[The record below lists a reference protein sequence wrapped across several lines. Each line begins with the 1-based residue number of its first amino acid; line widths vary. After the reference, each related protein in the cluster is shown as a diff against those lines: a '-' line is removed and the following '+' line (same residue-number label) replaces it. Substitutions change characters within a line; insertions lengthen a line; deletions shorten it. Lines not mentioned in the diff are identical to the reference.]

1 LVDFGFSIFDFG
13 LDEPMRTLATYCAIF
28 FAAFLVLGLPLASIA
43 PDAIA
48 CVQSIDLQA
57 VLPALAM
64 LAVGLVATAPEERL
78 KEIRGMKSPKLLR
91 ESVSELNKE
100 IQKHRDKINDAKY
113 EWRQEDQTLMETLF
127 SERSE
132 CLNRAEFLETA
143 ENVFNDIERSNGG
156 GGNPPRQN
164 LRQDP
169 EPRGGNPDGPLTP
182 AQRDDAQNWAI
193 ARTLGVR
200 LSAANSALVKRAA
213 EANVFRGKGNSID
226 VRAGNITQ
234 EFRDLQRQLR
244 QGRTL
249 ESLEARALTVNT
261 GASSAG
267 FFGTSGFIAQIERI
281 MLYFGPML
289 QVCRVLS
296 TNDGRAIDMPTVDD
310 TANTGREV
318 AEEAS
323 VATATDPTIGE
334 VSWLTRKIAS
344 DKVLYSAEAEEDS
357 VLDLFSLIVDL
368 LGERLARRANALWT
382 LGGTNITGVVPGAS
396 AGVTV
401 TSASVATPATN
412 DVALATALIG
422 LINSVDIA
430 YQSAGAVLMCNQ
442 VHLTRLATLQ
452 DSAGRWMYSVKDG
465 MLDSF
470 KGRPIKPN
478 NNMVTT
484 LAAGRPFIFGDF
496 SSYWCRVVR
505 NVRIR
510 RMVELHSDTDQDAVQ
525 CFRRIGGNFANTRAV
540 RALVLT

>member
-1 LVDFGFSIFDFG
+1 
-13 LDEPMRTLATYCAIF
+13 MRTLATYCAIF
-28 FAAFLVLGLPLASIA
+28 FAAFLVFALPLACIT

-48 CVQSIDLQA
+48 CVQSIDLKS
-57 VLPALAM
+57 VLPALSM
-64 LAVGLVATAPEERL
+64 LAIGLVATAPEERL
-78 KEIRGMKSPKLLR
+78 KEIRGIKSPKLLR
-91 ESVSELNKE
+91 ETVAELGKE
-100 IQKHRDKINDAKY
+100 IQKHRDRINDTNY
-113 EWRQEDQTLMETLF
+113 EWRQEDQTKMEVLF

-132 CLNRAEFLETA
+132 CLSRAEFLETA
-143 ENVFNDIERSNGG
+143 ENVYGQIERENSG
-156 GGNPPRQN
+156 GGNPPRPN

-169 EPRGGNPDGPLTP
+169 EQRGSGDPTGPLTP
-182 AQRDDAQNWAI
+182 AQRDDAANWAI

-200 LSAANSALVKRAA
+200 LTGANAALVKRAS
-213 EANVFRGKGNSID
+213 EENVFRSKGNLIE
-226 VRAGNITQ
+226 VRAGQITQ
-234 EFRDLQRQLR
+234 EFRDMQRQLR

-310 TANTGREV
+310 TANSGADF
-318 AEEAS
+318 AEAAS
-323 VATATDPTIGE
+323 VAADVDPTIGE
-334 VSWLTRKIAS
+334 VTWLTRKIAS
-344 DKVLYSAEAEEDS
+344 NKVLYSAESEEDS
-357 VLDLFSLIVDL
+357 VFDLFSLIVDL
-368 LGERLARRANALWT
+368 LGERLARRANQLWT

-401 TSASVATPATN
+401 AATSVATPATN

-478 NNMVTT
+478 NNMASS
-484 LAAGRPFIFGDF
+484 LAAGRPFLFGDF

>member
-1 LVDFGFSIFDFG
+1 
-13 LDEPMRTLATYCAIF
+13 MRPLAIVCTAIF
-28 FAAFLVLGLPLASIA
+28 AFLICLTCDLFQNVTLPQIGMIISTL
-43 PDAIA
+43 
-48 CVQSIDLQA
+48 V
-57 VLPALAM
+57 
-64 LAVGLVATAPEERL
+64 VGLVATAPEARL
-78 KEIRGMKSPKLLR
+78 AEIRGTKSPKLLR
-91 ESVSELNKE
+91 ETVSELNKE

-143 ENVFNDIERSNGG
+143 EGVFNEIERSNGG
-156 GGNPPRQN
+156 GGGNPPRPN

-169 EPRGGNPDGPLTP
+169 EPRGGGDNAPLTP

-200 LSAANSALVKRAA
+200 LTGERAALVKRAA
-213 EANVFRGKGNSID
+213 EAKVFEGRGNSID
-226 VRAGNITQ
+226 VRAGNVTQ
-234 EFRDLQRQLR
+234 EFRDMQRQLR
-244 QGRTL
+244 SGRTL
-249 ESLEARALTVNT
+249 ESIEARSLTVNT
-261 GASSAG
+261 GVSSAG
-267 FFGTSGFIAQIERI
+267 FFGTSGFIAQLERI

-296 TNDGRAIDMPTVDD
+296 TNDGRALDMPTVDD
-310 TANTGREV
+310 TANSGREA

-323 VATATDPTIGE
+323 VATATDPTISE

-344 DKVLYSAEAEEDS
+344 DKVLYSPEAEEDS
-357 VLDLFSLIVDL
+357 VFDLFSLIVDL
-368 LGERLARRANALWT
+368 LGERLARRANLMWT
-382 LGGTNITGVVPGAS
+382 LGGTNVTGVVPGAS

-478 NNMVTT
+478 NNMVST

>member
-1 LVDFGFSIFDFG
+1 
-13 LDEPMRTLATYCAIF
+13 
-28 FAAFLVLGLPLASIA
+28 
-43 PDAIA
+43 
-48 CVQSIDLQA
+48 
-57 VLPALAM
+57 
-64 LAVGLVATAPEERL
+64 
-78 KEIRGMKSPKLLR
+78 
-91 ESVSELNKE
+91 
-100 IQKHRDKINDAKY
+100 
-113 EWRQEDQTLMETLF
+113 
-127 SERSE
+127 
-132 CLNRAEFLETA
+132 
-143 ENVFNDIERSNGG
+143 
-156 GGNPPRQN
+156 
-164 LRQDP
+164 
-169 EPRGGNPDGPLTP
+169 
-182 AQRDDAQNWAI
+182 
-193 ARTLGVR
+193 
-200 LSAANSALVKRAA
+200 
-213 EANVFRGKGNSID
+213 
-226 VRAGNITQ
+226 
-234 EFRDLQRQLR
+234 
-244 QGRTL
+244 
-249 ESLEARALTVNT
+249 VNT

-267 FFGTSGFIAQIERI
+267 YFGTSGFIAQIERI

-310 TANTGREV
+310 TANSGTDV
-318 AEEAS
+318 AEGAS

-357 VLDLFSLIVDL
+357 VFDLFSLIVDL
-368 LGERLARRANALWT
+368 LGERIARKANALWT
-382 LGGTNITGVVPGAS
+382 LGGTNITGVVPGCT
-396 AGVTV
+396 AGNTV
-401 TSASVATPATN
+401 TSASVVTPVTH
-412 DVALATALIG
+412 DVALATALIS

-496 SSYWCRVVR
+496 SSYWCRVVK

-525 CFRRIGGNFANTRAV
+525 CFRRIGGNFANTKAV
-540 RALVLT
+540 KALVLT

>member
-1 LVDFGFSIFDFG
+1 MNRYV
-13 LDEPMRTLATYCAIF
+13 AIV
-28 FAAFLVLGLPLASIA
+28 FAALLVCFLPLACIA
-43 PDAIA
+43 NEFTRGADA
-48 CVQSIDLQA
+48 V
-57 VLPALAM
+57 PLASLNELGTM
-64 LAVGLVATAPEERL
+64 IGCLAVGLVATIPAERMA
-78 KEIRGMKSPKLLR
+78 EIRGLKSPKVLR
-91 ESVSELNKE
+91 ETVSELNKE
-100 IQKHRDKINDAKY
+100 IQKHRDKINLPTY

-132 CLNRAEFLETA
+132 CLNRAEFLEQVEQVTNEITRDNDPQRPPLRR
-143 ENVFNDIERSNGG
+143 ENPGGPPGGSGGSNV
-156 GGNPPRQN
+156 
-164 LRQDP
+164 
-169 EPRGGNPDGPLTP
+169 PLTP
-182 AQRDDAQNWAI
+182 AQRDDAANWAI

-200 LSAANSALVKRAA
+200 LTGERAALVKRAA
-213 EANVFRGKGNSID
+213 EERLFNARNNAIE
-226 VRAGNITQ
+226 VRAGGITQ

-244 QGRTL
+244 AGRTL

-267 FFGTSGFIAQIERI
+267 YFGTSGFIAQLERI

-310 TANTGREV
+310 TANSGTDV
-318 AEEAS
+318 AEGES
-323 VATATDPTIGE
+323 VATATDPTISE

-357 VLDLFSLIVDL
+357 VFDLFGLLVDL
-368 LGERLARRANALWT
+368 MGERIARKANSLWT
-382 LGGTNITGVVPGAS
+382 LGGTNVTGVVPGAT
-396 AGVTV
+396 AGKTTTAAAVDTAVTD
-401 TSASVATPATN
+401 
-412 DVALATALIG
+412 DVVLATALIE

-478 NNMVTT
+478 NHMLAT
-484 LAAGRPFIFGDF
+484 LTAGRPFIFGDF
-496 SSYWCRVVR
+496 SSYWCRVVKNIR
-505 NVRIR
+505 VRR
-510 RMVELHSDTDQDAVQ
+510 LVELHSDTDQDAVQ
-525 CFRRIGGNFANTRAV
+525 CFRRIGGNFANTKAV
-540 RALVLT
+540 KALVLT

>member
-1 LVDFGFSIFDFG
+1 
-13 LDEPMRTLATYCAIF
+13 MRTIATCCALF
-28 FAAFLVLGLPLASIA
+28 FAALLVLALPLACIT
-43 PDAIA
+43 PDALD
-48 CVQSIDLQA
+48 CVQSIHSQDLA
-57 VLPALAM
+57 PALAL
-64 LAVGLVATAPEERL
+64 LAFGIVATAPEERL
-78 KEIRGMKSPKLLR
+78 KEIRGIKAPKLLR
-91 ESVSELNKE
+91 ETVSELNKE
-100 IQKHRDKINDAKY
+100 IQKHRDKINQPAY

-143 ENVFNDIERSNGG
+143 EGVFNDIERSNAGG
-156 GGNPPRQN
+156 GHPPRPD

-169 EPRGGNPDGPLTP
+169 EPRGGNPSGPLTP

-200 LSAANSALVKRAA
+200 LTGERAALVKRAS
-213 EANVFRGKGNSID
+213 EERIFRSKGNTIEAF
-226 VRAGNITQ
+226 AGQITQ
-234 EFRDLQRQLR
+234 EFRDLQRQAR
-244 QGRTL
+244 AGRTL

-267 FFGTSGFIAQIERI
+267 YFGTSGFIAQIERI

-310 TANTGREV
+310 NANSGQDV
-318 AEEAS
+318 AEAAS

-334 VSWLTRKIAS
+334 VTWLTRKIAS
-344 DKVLYSAEAEEDS
+344 DKVLYSAESEEDS
-357 VLDLFSLIVDL
+357 VFDLFSLIVDL
-368 LGERLARRANALWT
+368 LGERIARKSNALWT
-382 LGGTNITGVVPGAS
+382 LGGTNITGAVPGCT
-396 AGVTV
+396 AGNTV
-401 TSASVATPATN
+401 TAASVDTPQTD
-412 DVALATALIG
+412 DVALAMALIS

-430 YQSAGAVLMCNQ
+430 YQSAGAVMMCNQ

-478 NNMVTT
+478 NSMAST

-505 NVRIR
+505 SVRIR

-525 CFRRIGGNFANTRAV
+525 CFRRIGGNFANTKAV
-540 RALVLT
+540 KALVLT

>member
-1 LVDFGFSIFDFG
+1 MKF
-13 LDEPMRTLATYCAIF
+13 LATALAALLVFFLPIACFASVCAQPICESI
-28 FAAFLVLGLPLASIA
+28 ASCSLQDVGNALASLPL
-43 PDAIA
+43 
-48 CVQSIDLQA
+48 VFG
-57 VLPALAM
+57 V
-64 LAVGLVATAPEERL
+64 VAAKISEQRAA
-78 KEIRGMKSPKLLR
+78 EIRKEKSPKKLR
-91 ESVSELNKE
+91 EIVEALNKE
-100 IQKHRDKINDAKY
+100 IQKHRDKINLDTY
-113 EWRQEDQTLMETLF
+113 EWRQEDQTQMETLF

-132 CLNRAEFLETA
+132 CLERAEFLETV
-143 ENVFNDIERSNGG
+143 ESVYRDIERDQSGETRNRLDLRERPER
-156 GGNPPRQN
+156 GN
-164 LRQDP
+164 D
-169 EPRGGNPDGPLTP
+169 GNSAPLTP

-200 LSAANSALVKRAA
+200 LTGDRADLVRRAA
-213 EANVFRGKGNSID
+213 EERVFRTNGNQID
-226 VRAGNITQ
+226 VQAGLITQ
-234 EFRDLQRQLR
+234 EFRELQRQLR
-244 QGRTL
+244 AGRTL

-267 FFGTSGFIAQIERI
+267 YFGTSGFIAQIERI

-310 TANTGREV
+310 TANSGQDV
-318 AEEAS
+318 AEAAS
-323 VATATDPTIGE
+323 VATETDPTISE

-344 DKVLYSAEAEEDS
+344 DKVKYSAEAEEDS
-357 VLDLFSLIVDL
+357 VFDLFSLIVDL
-368 LGERLARRANALWT
+368 LGERLSRRANSLWT
-382 LGGTNITGVVPGAS
+382 LGGTNITGAVPGAT
-396 AGVTV
+396 AGNTV
-401 TSASVATPATN
+401 TALSVDTPQTD
-412 DVALATALIG
+412 DVALATALVG

-478 NNMVTT
+478 NNMAST
-484 LAAGRPFIFGDF
+484 LGAGRPFLFGDF

-505 NVRIR
+505 TVRIR

-525 CFRRIGGNFANTRAV
+525 CFRRIGGNYANTKAV
-540 RALVLT
+540 KALVLT

>member
-1 LVDFGFSIFDFG
+1 
-13 LDEPMRTLATYCAIF
+13 MNRYCAF
-28 FAAFLVLGLPLASIA
+28 VFAALLVCFLPVACIANEFTRGDDAAQLASLNEIGTL
-43 PDAIA
+43 IG
-48 CVQSIDLQA
+48 C
-57 VLPALAM
+57 
-64 LAVGLVATAPEERL
+64 LAVGLVATAPAERL
-78 KEIRGMKSPKLLR
+78 AEIRGMKSPKVLR
-91 ESVSELNKE
+91 ETVSELNKE
-100 IQKHRDKINDAKY
+100 IQKHRDKINLPTY

-132 CLNRAEFLETA
+132 CLNRAEFLEQVESVTS
-143 ENVFNDIERSNGG
+143 EIQRDNTPPRPDLRQDPPGGNPGG
-156 GGNPPRQN
+156 GGN
-164 LRQDP
+164 
-169 EPRGGNPDGPLTP
+169 GPLTP

-193 ARTLGVR
+193 ARNLGIR
-200 LSAANSALVKRAA
+200 LTGERAALVQRA
-213 EANVFRGKGNSID
+213 EAQGLFRRNARTIE
-226 VRAGNITQ
+226 VQAGGITQ
-234 EFRDLQRQLR
+234 EFRDMQRQLR
-244 QGRTL
+244 AGRTL

-267 FFGTSGFIAQIERI
+267 YFGTSGFIAQLERI

-310 TANTGREV
+310 TANSGTDV
-318 AEEAS
+318 AEGAS
-323 VATATDPTIGE
+323 VATATDPTISE

-357 VLDLFSLIVDL
+357 VFDLFGLLVDL
-368 LGERLARRANALWT
+368 MGERIARKSNSLWT
-382 LGGTNITGVVPGAS
+382 LGGTNVTGCVPGCT
-396 AGVTV
+396 AGKTTTAAAVDTAVTD
-401 TSASVATPATN
+401 
-412 DVALATALIG
+412 DVVLATALIE

-478 NNMVTT
+478 NHMLAT
-484 LAAGRPFIFGDF
+484 LTAGRPFIFGDF
-496 SSYWCRVVR
+496 SSYWCRVVKTIR
-505 NVRIR
+505 VR

-525 CFRRIGGNFANTRAV
+525 CFRRIGGNFANTKAV
-540 RALVLT
+540 KALVLT

>member
-1 LVDFGFSIFDFG
+1 
-13 LDEPMRTLATYCAIF
+13 MRTLATYCAIF
-28 FAAFLVLGLPLASIA
+28 FAAFLVLGLPIA
-43 PDAIA
+43 CITPDAIA
-48 CVQSIDLQA
+48 LCHGLGPGTTFDLQS
-57 VLPALAM
+57 VLPALSM
-64 LAVGLVATAPEERL
+64 LAIGLVATAPEERL
-78 KEIRGMKSPKLLR
+78 KEIRGIKSPKLLR
-91 ESVSELNKE
+91 ETVSELNKE

-113 EWRQEDQTLMETLF
+113 EWRQEDQTKMEVLF

-143 ENVFNDIERSNGG
+143 EGVFNDIERSNGG
-156 GGNPPRQN
+156 GGNPPRPN
-164 LRQDP
+164 LRDNP
-169 EPRGGNPDGPLTP
+169 VGGGGGDNAPLTP

-200 LSAANSALVKRAA
+200 LTGERAALVKRAA
-213 EANVFRGKGNSID
+213 EANVFRGKGNQIE
-226 VRAGNITQ
+226 VQAGPITQ
-234 EFRDLQRQLR
+234 EFRDMQRQLR
-244 QGRTL
+244 AGRTL
-249 ESLEARALTVNT
+249 ESIENRALTVNT

-267 FFGTSGFIAQIERI
+267 YFGTSGFIAQLERI

-296 TNDGRAIDMPTVDD
+296 TNDGRAMDMPTVDD
-310 TANTGREV
+310 TANSGTDV
-318 AEEAS
+318 AEGAS
-323 VATATDPTIGE
+323 VATATDPTISE
-334 VSWLTRKIAS
+334 VTWLTRKIAS
-344 DKVLYSAEAEEDS
+344 DKVLYSAESEEDS
-357 VLDLFSLIVDL
+357 VFDLFGLIVDL
-368 LGERLARRANALWT
+368 LGERIARKANALWT
-382 LGGTNITGVVPGAS
+382 LGGTNITGVVPGAT
-396 AGVTV
+396 AGVT
-401 TSASVATPATN
+401 TTALSVDTPQTD

-478 NNMVTT
+478 NNMVST
-484 LAAGRPFIFGDF
+484 LAAGRPFLFGDF
-496 SSYWCRVVR
+496 SSYWCRVVKS
-505 NVRIR
+505 VRIR

-525 CFRRIGGNFANTRAV
+525 CFRRIGGNFANTKAV